1 MQLIMSK
8 SVLILG
14 ASSVIGRL
22 VVDKFILEGWSV
34 VAYCNENNPFSEKKY
49 YQKNIEVRKIDLQD
63 MPQLKKHLSEGDFL
77 NISSFI
83 NCAGKIFPH
92 RYSESSYESII
103 ESLKVNSIS
112 AVLFIQ
118 KLLPIMIKMKYGRI
132 VHLGSIG
139 VKYGGGMN
147 NYPYSLAKHLLEF
160 FPSEIK
166 QASIHNVL
174 CNTIRVGFVNTG
186 IHKKIPNKNLEERV
200 SLIPIKRAAEPKEI
214 IGMIFYLGSSMNTYT
229 TCEVVSIAGGE

>member
-1 MQLIMSK
+1 MNK
-8 SVLILG
+8 SVIILG

-22 VVDKFILEGWSV
+22 VVDKFILEGWAV
-34 VAYCNENNPFSEKKY
+34 VAYCNNNNPFSEKEY
-49 YQKNIEVRKIDLQD
+49 SQKNIEVRKVDLQD
-63 MPQLKKHLSEGDFL
+63 IGQLEKHLSETNFS

-92 RYSESSYESII
+92 RFSDSSYESII

-112 AVLFIQ
+112 ASLFIQ
-118 KLLPIMIKMKYGRI
+118 KLLPQMIKVKYGRI
-132 VHLGSIG
+132 VQLGSIG

-147 NYPYSLAKHLLEF
+147 NYPYSLSKHLLEF

-166 QASIHNVL
+166 QSSIYNVL

-186 IHKKIPNKNLEERV
+186 SHKLIPNKNFDERI

-214 IGMIFYLGSSMNTYT
+214 IGMIYYLGSSMNTYT
-229 TCEVVSIAGGE
+229 TCEVISIAGGE

>member
-1 MQLIMSK
+1 MKAK
-8 SVLILG
+8 SVLVLG

-34 VAYCNENNPFSEKKY
+34 LAYCNENNPFSGHDY
-49 YQKNIEVRKIDLQD
+49 NQKNVEVRNVDLQD
-63 MPQLKKHLSEGDFL
+63 IEQLQKHLSKSNFS

-92 RYSESSYESII
+92 RYSDSSYESII

-112 AVLFIQ
+112 ASLFIQ
-118 KLLPIMIKMKYGRI
+118 KLLPLMIKMKYGRI

-139 VKYGGGMN
+139 VKYGGGIN

-160 FPSEIK
+160 FPAEIK
-166 QASIHNVL
+166 QASKYNVL
-174 CNTIRVGFVNTG
+174 CNTVRVGFVDTG
-186 IHKKIPNKNLEERV
+186 LHKKIPNKDFDERV

-214 IGMIFYLGSSMNTYT
+214 IEMVFYLGSTMNTYT
-229 TCEVVSIAGGE
+229 TCEVISVAGGE